1 MKVLVLWAG
10 GTLAFVALDMIWLGL
25 VAARFYRNQLGGF
38 VGVSDGRME
47 VNIPAALAT
56 WALIVL
62 GIVVFVLPR
71 TSQGGSVGAGLLWG
85 ALFGFVVY
93 GVYDLTNLSVL
104 RGWPVAMTAVDMAWG
119 TFACGVTGA
128 LLTYAARLFH

>member
-1 MKVLVLWAG
+1 MRGLMLWVG
-10 GTLAFVALDMIWLGL
+10 GTLAFVVMDLLWLGFI
-25 VAARFYRNQLGGF
+25 AAKFYRAQLSPFLGI
-38 VGVSDGRME
+38 SEGRME

-62 GIVVFVLPR
+62 GIVVFALPR
-71 TSQGGSVGAGLLWG
+71 ASESGSVWSGFLWG

-104 RGWPVAMTAVDMAWG
+104 QGWPVAMTVVDMAWG
-119 TFACGVTGA
+119 TFACGTVGA
-128 LLTYAARLFH
+128 LMTCASRFMA